1 MNQKSQSMVFI
12 HGMYMTPLCWEHWI
26 ETFQAKGYAC
36 FAPAWPGR
44 NRAVAELRGE
54 HPDSQLGRLTLRAV
68 IEHLAGVI
76 QALDHKP
83 ILVGHSMG
91 GLIAQ
96 LLLQRGL
103 TSAAV
108 AIDSAPPLGVFTP
121 KWSFIKSNWPHI
133 NPFAPQSQ
141 PIQMTFERFQYTFV
155 NSLPLE
161 QQRAAFKRYVVPESR
176 HVPAESL
183 TSLARVDFR
192 KPGAPLLLIAG
203 SNDHIIPASLVRSN
217 HARYQR
223 PGSITDFKEY
233 AGRTHFIIRQDHW
246 EEVADDV
253 RDWLDDQ
260 EL

>member
-108 AIDSAPPLGVFTP
+108 AIDSAPPPGGLHAKMVVHQVQLAAYQPVCSP
-121 KWSFIKSNWPHI
+121 KPADPDDLRALSIHLR
-133 NPFAPQSQ
+133 
-141 PIQMTFERFQYTFV
+141 E
-155 NSLPLE
+155 LP
-161 QQRAAFKRYVVPESR
+161 
-176 HVPAESL
+176 
-183 TSLARVDFR
+183 TS
-192 KPGAPLLLIAG
+192 
-203 SNDHIIPASLVRSN
+203 
-217 HARYQR
+217 
-223 PGSITDFKEY
+223 
-233 AGRTHFIIRQDHW
+233 
-246 EEVADDV
+246 
-253 RDWLDDQ
+253 
-260 EL
+260 